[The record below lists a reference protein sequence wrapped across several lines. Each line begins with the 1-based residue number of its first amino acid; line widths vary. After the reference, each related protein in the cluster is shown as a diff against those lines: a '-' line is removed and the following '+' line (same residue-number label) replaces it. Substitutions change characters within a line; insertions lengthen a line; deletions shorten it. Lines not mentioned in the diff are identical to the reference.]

1 MCPGMSVDHRIA
13 FVGAGNMAGALIRG
27 LIGNGTVAADQ
38 IIASDPEE
46 ERLTA
51 LQSELAI
58 RTSSDNAEAV
68 RDATVVVLATKPQVF
83 PLVLPGLAGALRP
96 DALVVSIAAGI
107 STGIIERALP
117 DGTRVVRS
125 MPNTPALVG
134 SGATAIAGGSHAAE
148 RDLDLAETLFRS
160 VGIAVRVPE
169 AQIDAVT
176 GLSGSG
182 PAYVFAMIEALR
194 DAGVREGLSEETA
207 LRLASQT
214 VFGAARLLL
223 EQDEGPEVLR
233 QRVTSP
239 GGTTR
244 AGLDALTARGFAD
257 VIMGA
262 VRAATRRSVELGE
275 IAEAAA
281 SE

>member
-1 MCPGMSVDHRIA
+1 MSASMSVDHTIA

-27 LIGNGTVAADQ
+27 LIGTATIPAERIIAADPDQ
-38 IIASDPEE
+38 D
-46 ERLTA
+46 RLSA
-51 LQSELAI
+51 LHSELGI
-58 RTSSDNAEAV
+58 RVTSDNAEAV
-68 RDATVVVLATKPQVF
+68 REATVVVLATKPQVF
-83 PLVLPGLAGALRP
+83 GQVLPGIAAAVGA
-96 DALVVSIAAGI
+96 DALLVSIAAGI
-107 STGIIERALP
+107 SSGNIERAFP
-117 DGTRVVRS
+117 EGSRVVRT

-134 SGATAIAGGSHAAE
+134 AGATAIAAGSRATDE
-148 RDLDLAETLFRS
+148 DLELAETLFQS

-169 AQIDAVT
+169 EQIDAVT

-194 DAGVREGLSEETA
+194 DAGAREGLPEETA

-223 EQDEGPEVLR
+223 DQGEPPEVLR
-233 QRVTSP
+233 ERVTSP

-244 AGLDALTARGFAD
+244 AGLDALETTGFAD
-257 VIMGA
+257 AIRGA

-275 IAEAAA
+275 IAEG
-281 SE
+281 SGS

>member
-1 MCPGMSVDHRIA
+1 MSVDHRIA

-27 LIGNGTVAADQ
+27 LIGTATVAAER
-38 IIASDPEE
+38 ITASDPDADQ
-46 ERLTA
+46 LSA
-51 LQSELAI
+51 LQSELGI
-58 RTSSDNAEAV
+58 RTSSENAEAV

-83 PLVLPGLAGALRP
+83 PLVLPGLSVAVRS
-96 DALVVSIAAGI
+96 DVLVVSIAAGI
-107 STGIIERALP
+107 STGIIERAFA
-117 DGTRVVRS
+117 DGTRVVRT

-134 SGATAIAGGSHAAE
+134 SGATAIAAGTHSTEA
-148 RDLDLAETLFRS
+148 DLDLAETLFRS
-160 VGIAVRVPE
+160 VGVAVRVPE

-194 DAGVREGLSEETA
+194 DAGMREGLPEETA
-207 LRLASQT
+207 LQLASQT

-244 AGLDALTARGFAD
+244 AGLDALAASGFAD
-257 VIMGA
+257 AIMGA

-281 SE
+281 ASD